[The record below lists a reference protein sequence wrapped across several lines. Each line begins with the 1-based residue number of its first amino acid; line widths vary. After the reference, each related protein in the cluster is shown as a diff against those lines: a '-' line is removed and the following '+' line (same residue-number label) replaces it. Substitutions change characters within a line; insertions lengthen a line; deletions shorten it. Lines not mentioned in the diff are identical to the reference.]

1 MRSTSSSS
9 STGTAAAADAGASP
23 REEELRA
30 ALGSD
35 EVLPN
40 NVTLLM
46 TRRQRGE
53 DSEGEQEDGEEE
65 EELEDVELDEEA
77 GPAPMPDATAST
89 SPSGG
94 PAGSGGRT
102 IAPLIHQ
109 VLEMPLMWRVSRLC
123 CMPLICLAA
132 ASLLSST
139 PLTHTLVPRLPCSPR
154 HPRTPK
160 GRRKQRRRKA
170 AAAGAAALA
179 AAWPQTK
186 RKRKGP
192 PRRR

>member
-1 MRSTSSSS
+1 MRRARPSAWTAAMPGGGLAFMRSTSSSS

-65 EELEDVELDEEA
+65 
-77 GPAPMPDATAST
+77 
-89 SPSGG
+89 
-94 PAGSGGRT
+94 
-102 IAPLIHQ
+102 
-109 VLEMPLMWRVSRLC
+109 
-123 CMPLICLAA
+123 
-132 ASLLSST
+132 
-139 PLTHTLVPRLPCSPR
+139 
-154 HPRTPK
+154 
-160 GRRKQRRRKA
+160 
-170 AAAGAAALA
+170 
-179 AAWPQTK
+179 
-186 RKRKGP
+186 
-192 PRRR
+192 